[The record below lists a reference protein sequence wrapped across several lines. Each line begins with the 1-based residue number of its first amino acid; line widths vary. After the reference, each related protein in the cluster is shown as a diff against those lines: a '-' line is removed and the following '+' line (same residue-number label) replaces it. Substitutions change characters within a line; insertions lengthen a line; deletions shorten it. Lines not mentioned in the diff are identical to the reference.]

1 MLSRRLAGYYQVI
14 NIKVANME
22 NTNELISNIL
32 DDVSLD
38 KNLIIQLIAKE
49 DKRFFKHCGVDVIRI
64 VGALIS
70 NFRAWKIKEGAS
82 TISQQVYDIKHQN
95 ISLQYKRKRT
105 FSRKIKQIIF
115 ALKLEKKETKK
126 NILEYYINNVYLGGT
141 VFGFKSACSFYFKKS
156 GLELRK
162 DEIYFLLK
170 RVQRPNDLSY

>member
-1 MLSRRLAGYYQVI
+1 
-14 NIKVANME
+14 ME

-115 ALKLEKKETKK
+115 SLKL
-126 NILEYYINNVYLGGT
+126 
-141 VFGFKSACSFYFKKS
+141 
-156 GLELRK
+156 
-162 DEIYFLLK
+162 
-170 RVQRPNDLSY
+170 